1 MASFKDSLLLE
12 FLSKLFEPFDLSRY
26 SEFKLFYKFEKLIV
40 KVAISK
46 WLRCR
51 REQLN
56 WSVNLSLHSHGQ
68 QNVCSNFYS
77 NLQKTIYRTLILI

>member
-46 WLRCR
+46 
-51 REQLN
+51 
-56 WSVNLSLHSHGQ
+56 
-68 QNVCSNFYS
+68 
-77 NLQKTIYRTLILI
+77 